1 LKEIPLRYRWERNT
15 HRNMIIHS
23 MIKKTKNIRTIA
35 YQAGF
40 IIPLLKNYNDMTMKL
55 MRNVYF
61 ILSIINAGFITDMN
75 NDIKW

>member
-1 LKEIPLRYRWERNT
+1 
-15 HRNMIIHS
+15 
-23 MIKKTKNIRTIA
+23 MIKNKNIRTIA

-40 IIPLLKNYNDMTMKL
+40 IIPLLKNYKDMTMKL
-55 MRNVYF
+55 MLNFSF